1 MADDIIGKLQFIV
14 EVDNEKGIT
23 SIKKFKSSV
32 DDATKTTQDA
42 EKNQKKAFEGIN
54 LKATAVASAVGVAVV
69 KMAKE
74 VMEATNTIQD
84 GRKII
89 VQATGATG
97 EALESLM
104 NSAKNV
110 FATVDESFN
119 EVSTAL
125 GEINTRFGYTGQ
137 ILEDTTRMFLD
148 FAEATGQD
156 VKNAVKTSA
165 QVINQWNLSAE
176 EMPLLLDKLTVAGQ
190 VTGVAVSQLSTN
202 LTDSA
207 GTLQAMGYSLD
218 EAISLMMSFEK
229 QGIDSNAVLMGM
241 KQSFAQS
248 AKAGTDAR
256 KDWDNL
262 IKSIANATDET
273 TANEKAINAF
283 GSRVAST
290 LVTALRNG
298 KISTDEFTDAL
309 NNAQGALSATDEA
322 GKTTADRI
330 QELKNQFTLALAE
343 VGEAF
348 APLLE
353 SLLPLL
359 ADGLSAVAT
368 LVKEIIDTITGA
380 NLGKEIE
387 NIQVPPAVIHSYE
400 ELNKSS
406 IRNVESLREE
416 QKQLRAINKEAQEA
430 TKTIETVVDA
440 TDSLTGSNNDASDS
454 IETLSL
460 EEKTLADE
468 REANANK
475 YIDILNEQTKA
486 REDNLANELQSAGM
500 ITSAYEIRRKRIE
513 EEYKK
518 EREALLKL
526 VKENKATYKDVE
538 NLEKTHAEKIRLI
551 NQEMNKA
558 ITEDSA
564 KRAEATKKHTEDMV
578 NAIINMSNSM
588 LSQLTEIYNQQA
600 TNYKAQLSNTQK
612 AREADVESYKQATE
626 QKLQALQDANARGTL
641 SDEQYAKNKEQ
652 VENDLAEY
660 TRKRTEKD
668 LENEKALK
676 KHINEVEEKAF
687 KARKATA
694 IAQALIDGASAIMKG
709 FASLGPIVGAVYAG
723 IQAGLTAVQVSAISQ
738 QEYVPSY
745 LVGSDNIYENQLAY
759 LHKGEAVLTPADAK
773 RFREFGGIYGIE
785 KATSEPLSV
794 SSANGINSVNV
805 NSNLSAVIEV
815 DGVQLG
821 VAVLKNIDNAS
832 QFILR

>member
-1 MADDIIGKLQFIV
+1 MADDVIGKLQFIV

-23 SIKKFKSSV
+23 SIKKFDSSV
-32 DDATKTTQDA
+32 KDATKTTQDA

-74 VMEATNTIQD
+74 VMKATNTMQD

-97 EALESLM
+97 EALDSLM

-110 FATVDESFN
+110 FATVDESFD

-190 VTGVAVSQLSTN
+190 VTGVAVSQLSAN

-207 GTLQAMGYSLD
+207 GTLQAMGYELD
-218 EAISLMMSFEK
+218 EAISLMMTFEK
-229 QGIDSNAVLMGM
+229 QGIDSSAVLMGM

-262 IKSIANATDET
+262 IKSIANATDEA

-290 LVTALRNG
+290 LVTALRSG

-330 QELKNQFTLALAE
+330 QELKNQWTLALAE
-343 VGEAF
+343 IGEAF

-380 NLGKEIE
+380 NLADEIE
-387 NIQVPPAVIHSYE
+387 NIQVPPAVLHSHE
-400 ELNKSS
+400 ELRKSS
-406 IRNVESLREE
+406 VRNAESLKEE
-416 QKQLRAINKEAQEA
+416 QKQLRAMNKEAQEA
-430 TKTIETVVDA
+430 TKTLDDAVNA
-440 TDSLTGSNNDASDS
+440 TDSLTDSNNNASDS
-454 IETLSL
+454 TETLSL
-460 EEKTLADE
+460 EEKQLADE
-468 REANANK
+468 REKNSEK
-475 YIDILNEQTKA
+475 YVALLEEQ
-486 REDNLANELQSAGM
+486 REQNQKNLADELESQGLIQQS
-500 ITSAYEIRRKRIE
+500 YKIRLDLVKKE
-513 EEYKK
+513 HDK
-518 EREALLKL
+518 EREELEKL
-526 VKENKATYKDVE
+526 IKANKATSTDLV
-538 NLEKTHAEKIRLI
+538 NLEKTHAEKIRRI
-551 NQEMNKA
+551 NEEMNKA
-558 ITEDSA
+558 IIKDSA
-564 KRAEATKKHTEDMV
+564 RRAEASKKHMEDMV
-578 NAIINMSNSM
+578 NTIVDMSMSM
-588 LSQLTEIYNQQA
+588 LNQLTEIYNQQA
-600 TNYKAQLSNTQK
+600 TNYKAQLDKMKK
-612 AREADVESYKQATE
+612 AREADVESYKKATDE
-626 QKLQALQDANARGTL
+626 KLLALQNANQKGTL
-641 SDEQYAKNKEQ
+641 SDEEYARKKQ
-652 VENDLAEY
+652 KVENDLADY
-660 TRKRTEKD
+660 TKKRTEKD
-668 LENEKALK
+668 LASEKALK

-694 IAQALIDGASAIMKG
+694 IAQALIDGASAIMKA
-709 FASLGPIVGAVYAG
+709 FASLGPIAGAVYAG
-723 IQAGLTAVQVSAISQ
+723 IQAGLTAVQVSAIAQ
-738 QEYVPSY
+738 QQYVPSY

-759 LHKGEAVLTPADAK
+759 LHKGEAVLPPADAK
-773 RFREFGGIYGIE
+773 RFREFGGMYGIE
-785 KATSEPLSV
+785 KATSVPLSV